1 MNRLS
6 RLVTISAA
14 PLVAL
19 ACASTSPSRTTPLT
33 AADREWTD
41 SCLAAAKASVPTD
54 VSAAWVQEGWKKP
67 ELPDRGC
74 IYNIHPVKGWRGA
87 ACTRLVVG
95 ADGKASQF
103 AVVYTPVPKEQED
116 VFREAVTSCRF
127 VPARDPEGRPAATWL
142 VLPLR
147 IQSSKDG

>member
-1 MNRLS
+1 MTRLP
-6 RLVTISAA
+6 RFRAICAA
-14 PLVAL
+14 PLFAL
-19 ACASTSPSRTTPLT
+19 ACASTSPSRTTRLT
-33 AADREWTD
+33 ATDREWSD
-41 SCLAAAKASVPTD
+41 GCLAAARASVPTD

-74 IYNIHPVKGWRGA
+74 IFNNIHPVNGWRGA

-95 ADGKASQF
+95 ADGKVSQF
-103 AVVYTPVPKEQED
+103 EVVHTPVPKEQEN

-147 IQSSKDG
+147 VQ